1 LKTIQSEVER
11 APSLLSL
18 PLLLSLIALAVAL
31 FIAAMVFS
39 APKAPAYGVIDL
51 KAVTEK
57 READFAALLTK
68 PNVTDQDRA
77 AAYDLVKQFAAH
89 LDAAVK
95 ATREECKCTLMV
107 KAAVIANDSTS
118 VPDYTDR
125 VRKHLADA
133 AAGSVIK

>member
-1 LKTIQSEVER
+1 MADNNTASPIKSW
-11 APSLLSL
+11 AFWLSL
-18 PLLLSLIALAVAL
+18 GAFIGTL
-31 FIAAMVFS
+31 FIAAMVFNT
-39 APKAPAYGVIDL
+39 PKVPTYGVIDL

-107 KAAVIANDSTS
+107 KAAVISPDLNTM
-118 VPDYTDR
+118 PDYTDR

-133 AAGSVIK
+133 SVTK

>member
-31 FIAAMVFS
+31 FIAAMV
-39 APKAPAYGVIDL
+39 YGVIDL

>member
-1 LKTIQSEVER
+1 MIDQQLNSTVKTW
-11 APSLLSL
+11 PFW
-18 PLLLSLIALAVAL
+18 LSLIALAVAL
-31 FIAAMVFS
+31 FFAAIIVS
-39 APKAPAYGVIDL
+39 APKPATYGVIDL
-51 KAVTEK
+51 KAITEK

-77 AAYDLVKQFAAH
+77 AAYDLVKQFASH

-107 KAAVIANDSTS
+107 KAAVIASDVAT
-118 VPDYTDR
+118 VPDYTEK

-133 AAGSVIK
+133 AASPIAK